1 MERIYVVPLK
11 EVRKVPSRKRSANAV
26 RFVKAFLTKHMKGDI
41 KLDKALNEKLW
52 EKGMRSIPSRIKV
65 KATKQEDG
73 SILATLAQQE

>member
-1 MERIYVVPLK
+1 MERIYVIPLGD
-11 EVRKVPSRKRSANAV
+11 VRKVPSRKRSVNAV
-26 RFVKAFLTKHMKGDI
+26 RFVQAFLAKHMKGDI

-73 SILATLAQQE
+73 SILVALA